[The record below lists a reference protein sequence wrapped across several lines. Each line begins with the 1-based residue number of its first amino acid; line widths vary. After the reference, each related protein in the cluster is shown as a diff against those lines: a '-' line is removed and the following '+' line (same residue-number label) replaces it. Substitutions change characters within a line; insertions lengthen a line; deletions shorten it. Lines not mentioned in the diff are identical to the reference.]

1 MLPPR
6 KGLKQ
11 YKDMETKNYEQE
23 NLEPLIESRRHYK
36 DTRTVFIITA
46 VLYTGMFIAAI
57 CLKQW
62 HDIMYIFNVW
72 TLIIYAAVANNGLV
86 NLADLAIVSIKDVRA
101 KADIAMLTAK
111 NGPVRVNLN
120 DKCKV
125 TLTEAGAKIINEY
138 YQKLHEE
145 CPLIEPKTYN
155 AGDEL
160 EEQLYELAYIFDKHM
175 TAGSSIPFVCN
186 SITFDKVALA

>member
-1 MLPPR
+1 
-6 KGLKQ
+6 
-11 YKDMETKNYEQE
+11 METKNYEQE

-36 DTRTVFIITA
+36 DIRTVFIVTA

-62 HDIMYIFNVW
+62 NDIMYIFNVW
-72 TLIIYAAVANNGLV
+72 TLLIYAAFANNGLV
-86 NLADLAIVSIKDVRA
+86 NLADLAIVSIKDVRV

-125 TLTEAGAKIINEY
+125 TLTEAGAKIINEH

-145 CPLIEPKTYN
+145 CPLIEPKNYE

-160 EEQLYELAYIFDKHM
+160 EEQLYELANIFGKHM
-175 TAGSSIPFVCN
+175 TVGSPIPFVCN